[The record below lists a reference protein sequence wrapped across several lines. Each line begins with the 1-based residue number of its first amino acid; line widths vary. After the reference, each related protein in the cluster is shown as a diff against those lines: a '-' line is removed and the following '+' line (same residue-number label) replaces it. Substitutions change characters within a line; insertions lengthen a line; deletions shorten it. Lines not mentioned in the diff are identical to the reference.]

1 MAGNIFRG
9 KAQIS
14 GVNGTV
20 TIAAVAW
27 ELLKE
32 SAQIT
37 HEFELEEIKNE
48 NGRDFCWKASNEK
61 DNATVGFRLVDTGT
75 ASSEARIE
83 NFCNALTPLAVITL
97 TSFKP
102 ARFNGTY
109 QLMSG
114 GDYNLSNVQAGTGSI
129 KMRKYVDADQQTA
142 SGTVF
147 TPSYSVL

>member
-1 MAGNIFRG
+1 MANIFRG

-20 TIAAVAW
+20 TIAAAAW

-32 SAQIT
+32 SARIT
-37 HEFELEEIKNE
+37 NEFGLDEIMNE
-48 NGRDFCWKASNEK
+48 NGRDVAWRASNEK
-61 DNATVGFRLVDTGT
+61 DNMEVGIRLVDTGT

-83 NFCNALTPLAVITL
+83 TFCNALTPLAVITL
-97 TSFKP
+97 SSFKP

-114 GDYNLSNVQAGTGSI
+114 SDYSLSNTTAGSGSL
-129 KMRKYVDADQQTA
+129 KLRKYVDADQQTL

-147 TPSYSVL
+147 TPTYSTL